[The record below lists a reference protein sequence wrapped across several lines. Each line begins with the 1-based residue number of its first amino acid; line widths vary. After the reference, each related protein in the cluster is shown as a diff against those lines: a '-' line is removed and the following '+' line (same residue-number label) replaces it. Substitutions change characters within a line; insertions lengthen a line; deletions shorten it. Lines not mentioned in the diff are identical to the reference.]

1 MLKQIRAFL
10 IVLQSFHN
18 KKVFQFL
25 GQIQA
30 IKTAYKDSLCME
42 VSPDTLLYYSCKT
55 IFLIRSKYA
64 IFNHT
69 IQGALL
75 IKKVIREW

>member
-1 MLKQIRAFL
+1 MLKQIRGFL

-30 IKTAYKDSLCME
+30 IFVAIKTAYKGSLCME
-42 VSPDTLLYYSCKT
+42 VSPDTLLY
-55 IFLIRSKYA
+55 
-64 IFNHT
+64 
-69 IQGALL
+69 
-75 IKKVIREW
+75 